1 MSLSDAASSLPQRHV
16 NTIPKGTE
24 PSFQWNGNEGYITS
38 PLLPNEPDPAFWEV
52 LMQDWGLSPD
62 TTEVVDGSVNIRGW
76 DANMGRD
83 ADGHPTVHRMK
94 YYRAQI
100 RRRQGGERSIN
111 VDTLCEKVL
120 KRKPLKSV
128 SFVNT
133 VDRALVI
140 TFSDWQ
146 TGKGEGGG
154 PEAMTERICLA
165 QDRVVERVKELRKAG
180 RAPSRI
186 YIAGMGDLV
195 EQCDGYYD
203 MQAFQTV
210 LTRRQQ
216 KDLVVYLIDRMV
228 ELLVANFPDIQIIL
242 TAVPGNHGENR
253 KNGKAFTDWLD
264 NDDLDVFTSTYRC
277 YLKNTER
284 YANVSMPQFDGLV
297 QEDLTITLDICGVP
311 VTFAHG
317 HQFGKGNGG
326 GTVAKIEA
334 WWKGQVMGR
343 TPAAD
348 SAILISGH
356 YHHFVASEGT
366 GRQVFQCPA
375 MDGGSKWFTSQT
387 GANSP
392 AGMLTV
398 GIGLDYGSRGW
409 GDLLII

>member
-1 MSLSDAASSLPQRHV
+1 
-16 NTIPKGTE
+16 
-24 PSFQWNGNEGYITS
+24 
-38 PLLPNEPDPAFWEV
+38 
-52 LMQDWGLSPD
+52 
-62 TTEVVDGSVNIRGW
+62 
-76 DANMGRD
+76 
-83 ADGHPTVHRMK
+83 
-94 YYRAQI
+94 
-100 RRRQGGERSIN
+100 
-111 VDTLCEKVL
+111 
-120 KRKPLKSV
+120 
-128 SFVNT
+128 
-133 VDRALVI
+133 
-140 TFSDWQ
+140 
-146 TGKGEGGG
+146 
-154 PEAMTERICLA
+154 
-165 QDRVVERVKELRKAG
+165 
-180 RAPSRI
+180 
-186 YIAGMGDLV
+186 
-195 EQCDGYYD
+195 
-203 MQAFQTV
+203 
-210 LTRRQQ
+210 
-216 KDLVVYLIDRMV
+216 LVVYLIDRMV
-228 ELLVANFPDIQIIL
+228 ELLVANFPEIQIIL

-253 KNGKAFTDWLD
+253 RNGKAFTDWLD

-343 TPAAD
+343 TPAAY
-348 SAILISGH
+348 SAILFSGH